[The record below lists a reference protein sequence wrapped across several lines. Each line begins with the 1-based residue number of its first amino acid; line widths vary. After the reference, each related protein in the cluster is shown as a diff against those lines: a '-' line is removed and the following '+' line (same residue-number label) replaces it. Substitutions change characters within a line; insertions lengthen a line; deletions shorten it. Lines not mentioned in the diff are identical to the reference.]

1 MGRGKVVLVMLT
13 AVFVSGP
20 LEAATGGGVVRAAL
34 RVRAAIEADVVD
46 PATRARLANDAEEL
60 LSDLRGARRD
70 DRRMRHLAYVAAGDR
85 ARLLGAELG
94 STASARLLT
103 AVHALEEALGRA
115 ASCGCRA
122 ATGRPMCG
130 RDGQTY
136 PSRCAQR
143 CAGVKG
149 EHAGACR

>member
-1 MGRGKVVLVMLT
+1 MGRGKVVLVVLATM
-13 AVFVSGP
+13 FMSGP
-20 LEAATGGGVVRAAL
+20 LEAAPGGGVVRAAL

-46 PATRARLANDAEEL
+46 PALRARLAQDAAEL
-60 LSDLRGARRD
+60 LSDLRATRGD

-85 ARLLGAELG
+85 ARLLGAALG
-94 STASARLLT
+94 STASTRLLA
-103 AVHALEEALGRA
+103 AVQALEEALGRA

-122 ATGRPMCG
+122 ATRRPMCG